1 MASLRINLTRPRE
14 DHEEDEVLGEDFE
27 HNDPWVSSPTG
38 PPSPSTI
45 SHCESSGGLDTCH

>member
-27 HNDPWVSSPTG
+27 HNDPWVFSPTG
-38 PPSPSTI
+38 PPSPSTDLFLFYKI
-45 SHCESSGGLDTCH
+45 DFIQ